1 MRLTRYRC
9 AELMMLVTAVTTLE
23 LTEAMITRTMTK
35 GDARVCAGTER
46 YYAFPDRL
54 ADARQTCSPKG

>member
-1 MRLTRYRC
+1 
-9 AELMMLVTAVTTLE
+9 MLVTAVTTLE